1 MSEPQ
6 MTKEQE
12 ALLDEALEHAQLA
25 EQQAKELNEWGNACF
40 AKWEKNLHSAEAV
53 AVPQF
58 NS

>member
-12 ALLDEALEHAQLA
+12 ALLDEALAHAQLA
-25 EQQAKELNEWGNACF
+25 EQQAKELNERGNAFF
-40 AKWEKNLHSAEAV
+40 AKWGENLHSAEAV
-53 AVPQF
+53 TVPQS

>member
-12 ALLDEALEHAQLA
+12 ALLDEALAYAQLA
-25 EQQAKELNEWGNACF
+25 EQQAKELNERGNAFF
-40 AKWEKNLHSAEAV
+40 AKWEESLHSAEAV
-53 AVPQF
+53 TVPQS